1 MSSTI
6 HPQATPAS
14 RIRSRFTE
22 AMRWVNP
29 TLVHNDPGR
38 YDPQFWLD
46 YIKASKC
53 DALSL
58 NAGGIVAFYPTK
70 LAHHKRNE
78 WMGDTDPFGE
88 LIEGARS
95 MGLIVTARIDHHA
108 TYEETAIARPEWIA
122 AGPDGKPRRHWA
134 KPELFVTCALG
145 PYNYDFMTSVIREV
159 TEMYMVDGF
168 NQNRWGGQGVCYCNY
183 CRTSFRAYSGEDI
196 PVFDGWEEF
205 HYPNQREPIWH
216 AYTAWRQARI
226 LELWDLWDS
235 TIRSINPNAGL
246 MPGMGSEMTR
256 LDMAEM
262 RKRAHALYLD
272 RQGRSGLTPPWI
284 AGKYG
289 KELRAIMPDKL
300 VGLTFT
306 VGLEEKYRWKDSVQ
320 SEAEIR
326 IWAAEGIA
334 NGLVLK
340 FCKFSGYLYDER
352 WLDAVKDIYVW
363 HHDNEPY
370 LLNTRPLARV
380 GVVYSQQTAQNFGK
394 GAGMFEKDDSA
405 LGIYQALTEAR
416 VPFEMVHDR
425 LLDEE
430 YVNRFSVL
438 VLPNIACLSDEQC
451 EQIRGF
457 VRRGGNLV
465 ATYQTALYNEHGEPR
480 DEIGLSDL
488 FGVRLA
494 GPAEGPMRNSYLR
507 LEHDAPGG
515 PHPIL
520 KGLERA
526 GRIINGVYRVPVT
539 AAETFPNPPV
549 TFIPPYPD
557 LPMEEV
563 YPREDHTGIPE
574 VYLRTAGSS
583 RIAYVPWDID
593 RVFWEILAPDHGK
606 LLANIVEW
614 ACGEER
620 PATVTGPGLV
630 DVTVWEQQQSMTVHL
645 VNLNNSMA
653 MKGPFREIV
662 PVGAQR
668 VHIRLPQGRMAKR
681 VKLLKAGGT
690 VPYTLEGDTVSLTV
704 PSIADHEVVA
714 IDFE

>member
-1 MSSTI
+1 MAS
-6 HPQATPAS
+6 PATKSAS
-14 RIRSRFTE
+14 PICSE
-22 AMRWVNP
+22 
-29 TLVHNDPGR
+29 
-38 YDPQFWLD
+38 
-46 YIKASKC
+46 
-53 DALSL
+53 
-58 NAGGIVAFYPTK
+58 
-70 LAHHKRNE
+70 
-78 WMGDTDPFGE
+78 
-88 LIEGARS
+88 
-95 MGLIVTARIDHHA
+95 
-108 TYEETAIARPEWIA
+108 
-122 AGPDGKPRRHWA
+122 
-134 KPELFVTCALG
+134 FV
-145 PYNYDFMTSVIREV
+145 F
-159 TEMYMVDGF
+159 
-168 NQNRWGGQGVCYCNY
+168 
-183 CRTSFRAYSGEDI
+183 
-196 PVFDGWEEF
+196 
-205 HYPNQREPIWH
+205 
-216 AYTAWRQARI
+216 
-226 LELWDLWDS
+226 
-235 TIRSINPNAGL
+235 
-246 MPGMGSEMTR
+246 
-256 LDMAEM
+256 
-262 RKRAHALYLD
+262 
-272 RQGRSGLTPPWI
+272 
-284 AGKYG
+284 
-289 KELRAIMPDKL
+289 
-300 VGLTFT
+300 
-306 VGLEEKYRWKDSVQ
+306 
-320 SEAEIR
+320 
-326 IWAAEGIA
+326 
-334 NGLVLK
+334 
-340 FCKFSGYLYDER
+340 
-352 WLDAVKDIYVW
+352 
-363 HHDNEPY
+363 
-370 LLNTRPLARV
+370 
-380 GVVYSQQTAQNFGK
+380 
-394 GAGMFEKDDSA
+394 
-405 LGIYQALTEAR
+405 
-416 VPFEMVHDR
+416 
-425 LLDEE
+425 
-430 YVNRFSVL
+430 
-438 VLPNIACLSDEQC
+438 
-451 EQIRGF
+451 
-457 VRRGGNLV
+457 
-465 ATYQTALYNEHGEPR
+465 
-480 DEIGLSDL
+480 
-488 FGVRLA
+488 A